1 MVRYTIKK
9 TLLAEVNVQRLDIV
23 FRTGISRCLI
33 DMSLHI
39 CRNSIQCNR
48 PQYIVGSNGIFISN
62 RRFHPFVIEIR
73 YIHNVVVE
81 EVFLG
86 EIIHTV
92 GTSLI
97 VRLAG
102 FSIDKCDT
110 GQLRLTRFFVL
121 QFAGTFVQNR
131 TDSHL
136 FSIKFI
142 GSRSAAYLVHVIG
155 SFLEAGC
162 ITLPNVCLST

>member
-1 MVRYTIKK
+1 M
-9 TLLAEVNVQRLDIV
+9 
-23 FRTGISRCLI
+23 
-33 DMSLHI
+33 
-39 CRNSIQCNR
+39 
-48 PQYIVGSNGIFISN
+48 
-62 RRFHPFVIEIR
+62 
-73 YIHNVVVE
+73 VVE

-92 GTSLI
+92 STSLI

-110 GQLRLTRFFVL
+110 GQLRLTRFFVI

-136 FSIKFI
+136 VSIKFI

-162 ITLPNVCLST
+162 IPLPNVCLST